1 MLGEQQT
8 SFDFD
13 CLQIHNHLSRKYS
26 FYFQKVWFLMPKSSI
41 LLQTKRVVDSPLHST
56 VCTTAY
62 VWQQDKYSVSM
73 MRVGYGIITFSFSGK
88 SKKTEPLKRNSWGIF
103 PSQKP
108 QGISKCGNNI
118 ICSSWKNKHFLF
130 YAQGYGAKNK
140 RTTLI

>member
-26 FYFQKVWFLMPKSSI
+26 VYFQKVWFKCQRVSI

-88 SKKTEPLKRNSWGIF
+88 SKKTGPWKGNS
-103 PSQKP
+103 
-108 QGISKCGNNI
+108 
-118 ICSSWKNKHFLF
+118 
-130 YAQGYGAKNK
+130 
-140 RTTLI
+140 